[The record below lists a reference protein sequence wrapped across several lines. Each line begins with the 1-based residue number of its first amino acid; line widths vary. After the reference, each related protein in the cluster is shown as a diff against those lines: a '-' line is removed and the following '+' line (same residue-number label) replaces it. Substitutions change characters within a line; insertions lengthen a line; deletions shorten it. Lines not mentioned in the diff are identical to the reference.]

1 MKKRLDTLL
10 VERGLV
16 SGRDKA
22 KALIMRGIVYASGQ
36 KAQKPGDEY
45 LEDIPLEVRG
55 NPIPFVS
62 RGGLKLEKAVKAF
75 GLPALGAVCADIG
88 ASTGGFTDCLLS
100 HGAVKVYA
108 VDVGYGQLAW
118 ALREDSRVVVLERTN
133 ARYLTK
139 DQIPEPLRLITVDVS
154 FISLTLLLP
163 ALIRLLCVDG
173 HMLCL
178 VKPQFE
184 AGREQVGKKGVVRD
198 PVIHVQV
205 IEKVVTYAQEIGLEV
220 SGLDF
225 SPIKG
230 PQGNIEYLLHLRN
243 SAATVTQNID
253 SRAVVNRA
261 IKALEEEDESSYLA
275 KF

>member
-10 VERGLV
+10 VELGLA

-22 KALIMRGIVYASGQ
+22 KALIMRGIVYADGQ

-45 LEDIPLEVRG
+45 PEDTQLEVRG
-55 NPIPFVS
+55 NQLPFVS
-62 RGGLKLEKAVKAF
+62 RGGLKLEKAVKLF
-75 GLPALGAVCADIG
+75 DLPVDGAVCADIG

-118 ALREDSRVVVLERTN
+118 ALREDDRVVVLERTN
-133 ARYLTK
+133 ARYLTAE
-139 DQIPEPLRLITVDVS
+139 QIPDPLQLITIDAS

-163 ALIRLLCVDG
+163 ALCRLLCEDG
-173 HMLCL
+173 RIICL

-184 AGREQVGKKGVVRD
+184 AGREHVGKKGVVRD
-198 PVIHVQV
+198 PAIHAQV
-205 IEKVVTYAQEIGLEV
+205 IEKVADCAGQLGLTAV
-220 SGLDF
+220 GLDF

-230 PQGNIEYLLHLRN
+230 PQGNIEYLLYLQN
-243 SAATVTQNID
+243 SIGTKPHDID
-253 SRAVVNRA
+253 AQAVVSCA
-261 IKALEEEDESSYLA
+261 IKILEE
-275 KF
+275 